1 MKNKGIELEELIR
14 NLQEDVKFMS
24 DFVGNV

>member
-1 MKNKGIELEELIR
+1 MKNKGIELEELIK